1 MDKLAV
7 LFTMKGC
14 PFCVDLK
21 EMLDKENIPYVDRDI
36 HEYEEEYEAFAEAKN
51 NEYVPALMLMTLE
64 ENNEDYSNVK
74 LLAPDDDY
82 EGVTEAL
89 ELVRK
94 YLSE

>member
-1 MDKLAV
+1 
-7 LFTMKGC
+7 
-14 PFCVDLK
+14 
-21 EMLDKENIPYVDRDI
+21 
-36 HEYEEEYEAFAEAKN
+36 
-51 NEYVPALMLMTLE
+51 MLMTLE

>member
-1 MDKLAV
+1 MKV
-7 LFTMKGC
+7 VILFSMKSC
-14 PFCVDLK
+14 PHCVHIK
-21 EMLDKENIPYVDRDI
+21 ELFDEHNIPYVDRDI
-36 HEYEEEYEAFAEAKN
+36 HEYEEEYGAFAEAKN

>member
-1 MDKLAV
+1 MKV
-7 LFTMKGC
+7 VILFSMKSC
-14 PFCVDLK
+14 SHCVHIK
-21 EMLDKENIPYVDRDI
+21 ELFDEHNIPYVDRDI

>member
-1 MDKLAV
+1 MKV
-7 LFTMKGC
+7 VILFSMNSC
-14 PFCVDLK
+14 SHCVHIK
-21 EMLDKENIPYVDRDI
+21 ELFDEHNIPYVDRDI